1 MRRNAAM
8 QQIRGFQR
16 FCACFAIVVAMFL
29 SGCGK
34 DDPEQ
39 AVKARVAAMQE
50 AIDARDA
57 GDVEALLAEDFI
69 GNDGLDKRGARQL
82 AAAMFLRYRDAGA
95 RIGPVS
101 VELRGGND
109 AIARFSVLATGGNG
123 GLLPEQG
130 QVYRVETGW
139 RLVDGEWRLLNA
151 SWTPKL

>member
-1 MRRNAAM
+1 M

-16 FCACFAIVVAMFL
+16 FFACIAML
-29 SGCGK
+29 AALLVSGCGK

-39 AVKARVAAMQE
+39 AVKGRVAAMQE

-57 GDVEALLAEDFI
+57 SDVDALLADDFI

-82 AAAMFLRYRDAGA
+82 AAGMFLRYRDAGA

-101 VELRGGND
+101 VELRGEHD
-109 AIARFSVLATGGNG
+109 AIARFTVLATGGDG

-130 QVYRVETGW
+130 QVYQVETGW

-151 SWTPKL
+151 SWQPKL